1 MSKRYEITSLIEKD
15 HLGEV
20 FMAQDVTLQRK
31 VVFRK
36 FSASSDKEEPSS
48 FGEYTG
54 KLCALQH
61 PNLLP
66 IYDIDRNDEG
76 HFMVTQFIDAEIL
89 GDRLKLGPLSQ
100 TGVYNMA
107 SDLLDAFH
115 AVHSMGIFHGSLR
128 SDSVKRLPLARG
140 GHRYLIVDLG
150 LDKITA
156 IIGGRANVLAD
167 TVLIAPELL
176 DGKAEVNIG
185 SDLFALGQL
194 CYSALA
200 GGHPMTGN
208 SPEQCA
214 ALYCEGEMP
223 NIKEYA
229 PELQQDFADWIM
241 SLIMRDP
248 SQRPESTEAAMA
260 TLHAITLDAPVP
272 NVPGVTQAVVQVA
285 TVVEPQF
292 AQEITV
298 SAEQQ
303 EASMGSKLM
312 ALPKKTRM
320 IGAAA
325 AAGLLL
331 LLVILMVSLSGNG
344 AGSEAEVSGSRE
356 GPVFMYPPQMIHT
369 KVNVDQPTS
378 VDFDGG
384 GSLDW
389 TIVNGA
395 PASSKRV
402 EKKDGSFIISIDAR
416 GGFKEFAMPHTLL
429 NYTGDG
435 QMIAPRGS
443 MTDVRRGMA
452 EFGQGWE
459 VMLRIPKKHQGPL
472 KVHLYMLQDRCDFDI
487 EVKGHQTDEV
497 VKFKVTYSEVGAIPG
512 VVKIPLEIPQPI
524 PGGFYSI
531 KVLAS
536 SEDLAKKFAMAL
548 NAIYIGL

>member
-1 MSKRYEITSLIEKD
+1 
-15 HLGEV
+15 
-20 FMAQDVTLQRK
+20 MAQDVTLQRK

-36 FSASSDKEEPSS
+36 FSASSDKEMPSS

-89 GDRLKLGPLSQ
+89 SDRLKLGPLSQ

-156 IIGGRANVLAD
+156 IIGSRANVLAD

-472 KVHLYMLQDRCDFDI
+472 RVHLYMLQDRCDFDI